1 MRQPIFR
8 SAITD
13 ENGDVDVGYLSL
25 MWGLVGWGVALSVVL
40 CIGVRSAWTQPE
52 SSADVV
58 KAIGDSIIGI
68 SAGFAAMLGAEKTLV
83 QKSGYYSRSAASNEY
98 DLALITEMADLAVDA
113 ALRGEAGVIGH
124 DEEAGDEL
132 RAVEFARIKGGKPF
146 DIDLPWYR
154 DLLADIGQPAPV
166 AAPPA
171 ATPGPGRQP
180 KGEHYSD
187 RIRESARHEAA
198 KAEMAELELAQR
210 KSQLTDV
217 EGVQKAMAD
226 FATLTRQTYERIR
239 PELKLRLAVET
250 DPDRVDQ
257 LLRDAIDNAAR
268 TVADLLKAQI
278 DAAANTR
285 Q

>member
-1 MRQPIFR
+1 MEPINTPN
-8 SAITD
+8 AVT
-13 ENGDVDVGYLSL
+13 
-25 MWGLVGWGVALSVVL
+25 
-40 CIGVRSAWTQPE
+40 
-52 SSADVV
+52 
-58 KAIGDSIIGI
+58 KA
-68 SAGFAAMLGAEKTLV
+68 
-83 QKSGYYSRSAASNEY
+83 
-98 DLALITEMADLAVDA
+98 
-113 ALRGEAGVIGH
+113 
-124 DEEAGDEL
+124 
-132 RAVEFARIKGGKPF
+132 EFARMKGVDRSTITRWADQSRIVVDDGRV
-146 DIDLPWYR
+146 LVAESEAR
-154 DLLADIGQPAPV
+154 LAETADPSKAGVVKRHELERGAPV
-166 AAPPA
+166 ADLLTVPAPSRHVTRA
-171 ATPGPGRQP
+171 E
-180 KGEHYSD
+180 KGEHYGA